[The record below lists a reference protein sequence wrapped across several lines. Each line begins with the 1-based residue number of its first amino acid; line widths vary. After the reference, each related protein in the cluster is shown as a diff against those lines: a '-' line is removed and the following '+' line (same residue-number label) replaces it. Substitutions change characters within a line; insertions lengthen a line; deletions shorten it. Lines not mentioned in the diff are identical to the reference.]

1 MSSNLWEISSQGI
14 EEAHPGQ
21 KEEEVNPGRTDVVV
35 PELLWFQK
43 QVGAANMF
51 EVVEDHDANDWK
63 AKHAAPIAAEVSP
76 ANCKFVR
83 IH

>member
-1 MSSNLWEISSQGI
+1 
-14 EEAHPGQ
+14 
-21 KEEEVNPGRTDVVV
+21 
-35 PELLWFQK
+35 
-43 QVGAANMF
+43 MF
-51 EVVEDHDANDWK
+51 EVVEDHDANDLK